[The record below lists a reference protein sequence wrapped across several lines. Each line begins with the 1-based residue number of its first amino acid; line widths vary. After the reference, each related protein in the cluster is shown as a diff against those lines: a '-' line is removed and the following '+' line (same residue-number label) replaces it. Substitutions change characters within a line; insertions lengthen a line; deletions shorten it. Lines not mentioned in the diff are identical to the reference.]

1 MRIAFLA
8 NQDIS
13 SLMEGDNMKGIK
25 GWLLVYLIG
34 SIPLLIMYSMGLSG
48 WFFEYPFILMVII
61 FFVLAIPLWLI
72 MLQSPKAPRWNI
84 SMWWIIVVLMTLRS
98 ISVFLEPGGKEMNII
113 EMLSVALALL
123 IIVSI
128 SLVWAIIWTKYFKKS
143 MRVRNTFC

>member
-1 MRIAFLA
+1 
-8 NQDIS
+8 
-13 SLMEGDNMKGIK
+13 MKGIK

-113 EMLSVALALL
+113 EMLSVALTLL

-143 MRVRNTFC
+143 IRVRNTFC

>member
-8 NQDIS
+8 NRDIS

-72 MLQSPKAPRWNI
+72 MLKSPKAPQWNI
-84 SMWWIIVVLMTLRS
+84 SMWWTIVVLMTLRS
-98 ISVFLEPGGKEMNII
+98 ISVFLEPGGKEMNIK
-113 EMLSVALALL
+113 EMLSVALTLL
-123 IIVSI
+123 VIVSI
-128 SLVWAIIWTKYFKKS
+128 SLVWAIIWTKYFNKS
-143 MRVRNTFC
+143 RRVKNTFC

>member
-1 MRIAFLA
+1 
-8 NQDIS
+8 
-13 SLMEGDNMKGIK
+13 MKGIK

-48 WFFEYPFILMVII
+48 WFFEYSFILMVII

-72 MLQSPKAPRWNI
+72 MLKSLKAPRWNI

-98 ISVFLEPGGKEMNII
+98 ISVFLEPGGKEMNIM
-113 EMLSVALALL
+113 EMLSVALTLL
-123 IIVSI
+123 VIVSI

-143 MRVRNTFC
+143 IRVRNTFC